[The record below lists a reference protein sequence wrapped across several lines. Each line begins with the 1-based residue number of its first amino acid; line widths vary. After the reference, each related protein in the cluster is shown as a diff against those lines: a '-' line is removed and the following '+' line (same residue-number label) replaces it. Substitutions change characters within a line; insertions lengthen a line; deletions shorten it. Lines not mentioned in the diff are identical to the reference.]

1 MAFLFKSKKAQQGTA
16 LPPASRN
23 VHTSEGSTSSATP
36 PLSNG
41 PKVEG
46 NAFAQTT
53 TPSSSYNNS
62 LNSATSPTSPDSVRM
77 RQRAESESQ
86 VSLPRKFTA
95 AHPAEIRIPD
105 PGCTSGPTAAAG
117 PQWCASAQSKLVP
130 IPMVTTSSQLLH
142 TPNEPLPPLWR
153 RYQFSRFERG

>member
-16 LPPASRN
+16 LPPATRN
-23 VHTSEGSTSSATP
+23 VHTSEGSPSSATP

-46 NAFAQTT
+46 NAFAQTP

-62 LNSATSPTSPDSVRM
+62 LNSATSPTSPDPVRV

-86 VSLPRKFTA
+86 VSFLVKSMA
-95 AHPAEIRIPD
+95 VYIPKD
-105 PGCTSGPTAAAG
+105 S
-117 PQWCASAQSKLVP
+117 
-130 IPMVTTSSQLLH
+130 
-142 TPNEPLPPLWR
+142 
-153 RYQFSRFERG
+153 